1 MPFHYAESPVTQ
13 LTRDHLD
20 PDSKIA
26 PFKLT
31 ACRVTAWRA

>member
-1 MPFHYAESPVTQ
+1 MPFHFGESPVNE
-13 LTRDHLD
+13 LTRDELD

-31 ACRVTAWRA
+31 ACRVSAYQ